1 MAWCLQDGARLK
13 EAQAIN
19 KSLSSLVDV
28 IAALAARQAP
38 PPTRY

>member
-1 MAWCLQDGARLK
+1 MK

-28 IAALAARQAP
+28 FNALQKKSSHARAQF
-38 PPTRY
+38 YF